1 VPPSPSQGVLGG
13 LRLAFS
19 RDTAK
24 KVYIQHLMT
33 EDGAALANALAGSSG
48 GSFYLCG
55 PMWPESDV
63 EAAITAAFD
72 QHAPPRSGG
81 GGGAGAA
88 LVRALKDAK
97 RYVLEV
103 Y

>member
-1 VPPSPSQGVLGG
+1 M
-13 LRLAFS
+13 A
-19 RDTAK
+19 
-24 KVYIQHLMT
+24 
-33 EDGAALANALAGSSG
+33 EDGAALAHALAGSGG

-55 PMWPESDV
+55 PTWPESDV

-72 QHAPPRSGG
+72 QHAPPRSSGG
-81 GGGAGAA
+81 GGSA

>member
-1 VPPSPSQGVLGG
+1 
-13 LRLAFS
+13 
-19 RDTAK
+19 
-24 KVYIQHLMT
+24 
-33 EDGAALANALAGSSG
+33 
-48 GSFYLCG
+48 
-55 PMWPESDV
+55 MWPESDV

-81 GGGAGAA
+81 GGGAA